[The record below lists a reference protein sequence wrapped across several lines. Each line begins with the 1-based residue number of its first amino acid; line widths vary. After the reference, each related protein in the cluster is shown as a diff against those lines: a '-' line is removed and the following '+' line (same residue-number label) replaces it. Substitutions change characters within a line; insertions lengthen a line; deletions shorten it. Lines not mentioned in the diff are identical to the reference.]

1 MEKSE
6 NHEYTMHHSAGWMD
20 FDGDSSVIE
29 RIYNEATNHLIGA
42 WGHAVMGINGGVG
55 INAVSRPWS
64 YLNHPQI

>member
-1 MEKSE
+1 
-6 NHEYTMHHSAGWMD
+6 MD

-55 INAVSRPWS
+55 INAVSRP
-64 YLNHPQI
+64 